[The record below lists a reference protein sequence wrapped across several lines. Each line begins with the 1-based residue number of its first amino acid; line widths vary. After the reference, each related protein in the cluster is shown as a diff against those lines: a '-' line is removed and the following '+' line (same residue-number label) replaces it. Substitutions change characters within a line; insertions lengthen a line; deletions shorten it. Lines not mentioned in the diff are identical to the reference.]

1 MLWFGGKEGIFFFFF
16 GERACWAVDAFG
28 TCIGIFFL
36 LLLRLRVFNFFFLYI
51 FLEIETNMFETE
63 QYFIFVLWF
72 LFF

>member
-36 LLLRLRVFNFFFLYI
+36 LLLRLRVFNFVFYI
-51 FLEIETNMFETE
+51 FFGN
-63 QYFIFVLWF
+63 
-72 LFF
+72 